1 MKQMMQD
8 LIIAMKML
16 TGEQSLIQ
24 MTEVMKKIT
33 DVTDNIVN
41 GKQNTESDAEIHD
54 NVGDETIEE
63 ISK

>member
-1 MKQMMQD
+1 
-8 LIIAMKML
+8 
-16 TGEQSLIQ
+16 